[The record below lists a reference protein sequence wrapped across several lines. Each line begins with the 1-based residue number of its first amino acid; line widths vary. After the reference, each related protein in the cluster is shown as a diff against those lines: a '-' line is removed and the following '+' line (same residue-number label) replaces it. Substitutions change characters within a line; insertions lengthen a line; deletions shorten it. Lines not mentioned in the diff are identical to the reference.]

1 MRCRGKAVVVVVTT
15 SVVLANV
22 VVEVSLAVVV
32 GIVVVAE
39 VAKEEVEE
47 VGASR
52 CDSLATAAMAP
63 SSAFSH
69 LSSNVFY
76 HKYMC
81 LNRHLRQSFLSRPTL
96 TNPRGSPPSWST
108 LVSLSSFAA
117 V

>member
-1 MRCRGKAVVVVVTT
+1 MRCRGKVVVVVVTT
-15 SVVLANV
+15 SVVLAVV
-22 VVEVSLAVVV
+22 VVEVASVGVVV
-32 GIVVVAE
+32 PE
-39 VAKEEVEE
+39 VAKEEEE
-47 VGASR
+47 EEELAVSR
-52 CDSLATAAMAP
+52 CDSLDRLATAA